1 MRIAIVD
8 DSRLAR
14 LELKQ
19 QLAHLAE
26 VEVVAE
32 AASVAEA
39 LAMLSDAAIDLLLLD
54 IDLPDGNGFDVLE
67 QAATVPLVIFVTAF
81 NEYAIRSFEVNALD
95 YLLKPV
101 RQERLLQAIDKARRL
116 AQSPTVKAEQRIFIK
131 DRDQCYFVQVADI
144 IAFEALGNYTRVHL
158 AGATPAIYRTIGSVA
173 ERLDPNVFFR
183 ASRSWIINT
192 QFIEHIEPSISGGF
206 HVELKNGQHVDISKR
221 QAAAFRQ
228 AWSL

>member
-1 MRIAIVD
+1 MRVAIVD

-14 LELKQ
+14 VELKQ
-19 QLAHLAE
+19 QLAQCSD
-26 VEVVAE
+26 VDVVGE
-32 AASVAEA
+32 AASVAESLEL
-39 LAMLSDAAIDLLLLD
+39 LATTTIDVLLLD

-67 QAATVPLVIFVTAF
+67 QATSVPQVIFVTAF
-81 NEYAIRSFEVNALD
+81 NDYAIRSFEVNALD

-101 RQERLLQAIDKARRL
+101 RHERLLQALQKVTEQRMATKVGAD
-116 AQSPTVKAEQRIFIK
+116 QRIFIK
-131 DRDQCYFVQVADI
+131 DREQCYFVQVADI

-158 AGATPAIYRTIGSVA
+158 STAIPAIYRTIGSIA
-173 ERLDPNVFFR
+173 ERLDPNLFFR

-206 HVELKNGQHVDISKR
+206 HVQLKKGLQVDIAKR

-228 AWSL
+228 AWQL

>member
-1 MRIAIVD
+1 MRVAIVD

-14 LELKQ
+14 LELRQ
-19 QLAHLAE
+19 QLAHCNDT
-26 VEVVAE
+26 EVVGE

-39 LAMLSDAAIDLLLLD
+39 LTLLSTTAVDVLLLD
-54 IDLPDGNGFDVLE
+54 IDLPDGTGFDILE
-67 QAATVPLVIFVTAF
+67 QATAVPLVIFVTAF

-101 RQERLLQAIDKARRL
+101 RQERLLQALDKAQKQVHNSKVS
-116 AQSPTVKAEQRIFIK
+116 ADQRIFIK
-131 DRDQCYFVQVADI
+131 DRDRCYFVQLADI
-144 IAFEALGNYTRVHL
+144 YAFEALGNYTRVHM
-158 AGATPAIYRTIGSVA
+158 AGAVPAIYRTIGAIA
-173 ERLDPNVFFR
+173 ERLDTRAFFR

-192 QFIEHIEPSISGGF
+192 QFIEHIEPSLSGGF
-206 HVELKNGQHVDISKR
+206 HVQLKNGLQVDIAKR